1 MSVITT
7 NISFC
12 FKENEFLT
20 LKSKYVPGAIS
31 KHTGQPQFL
40 SRHFHPALPGDLL
53 PPVPG
58 KPIPVSE
65 HGVLVPESSGSGSLL
80 RKLP

>member
-12 FKENEFLT
+12 FKENECLT

-31 KHTGQPQFL
+31 EHTGQPQFL
-40 SRHFHPALPGDLL
+40 SRHFHPALPGELL
-53 PPVPG
+53 PPVSG
-58 KPIPVSE
+58 KPIPVPE
-65 HGVLVPESSGSGSLL
+65 HGVLAPGSSASGFLL
-80 RKLP
+80 P